1 MGLGTDAGASRSC
14 HRTFS
19 GSSHEPAAGPG
30 DRRWRPGPRALPA
43 LPPSSVCTRPPSVRR
58 GRWLPAAAGQ
68 HSSPMASSRSETL
81 PPQARSRPRG
91 HPGQSGAWSCPW
103 GRPGQSGFR
112 SCPRGRPGQPGSHVL
127 ITSNSAASDQ
137 GPDPL
142 RGLGPSPVP
151 RGPLG
156 TPLRNRARLGEET
169 QRGCSVPRALFE
181 NSSDKQHK
189 SYQNLKLR

>member
-14 HRTFS
+14 HRTFL

-81 PPQARSRPRG
+81 PPQAGPARRAIQASPGPGPAHGAVRASLGSGPARGAVRASLGPTSSSPRTRPPVTKAQTRCG
-91 HPGQSGAWSCPW
+91 GWGRVLSPAAPW
-103 GRPGQSGFR
+103 GRVGATAESG
-112 SCPRGRPGQPGSHVL
+112 SARGGDAEGVL
-127 ITSNSAASDQ
+127 GA
-137 GPDPL
+137 
-142 RGLGPSPVP
+142 
-151 RGPLG
+151 
-156 TPLRNRARLGEET
+156 
-169 QRGCSVPRALFE
+169 PRAL
-181 NSSDKQHK
+181 
-189 SYQNLKLR
+189 

>member
-81 PPQARSRPRG
+81 PPQAQSRPRG
-91 HPGQSGAWSCPW
+91 HPGQSGSWSCPW
-103 GRPGQSGFR
+103 GRPGQSG
-112 SCPRGRPGQPGSHVL
+112 SHVL
-127 ITSNSAASDQ
+127 IALNSAASDQ

-151 RGPLG
+151 CGPLG
-156 TPLRNRARLGEET
+156 TCGRHCGIGLG
-169 QRGCSVPRALFE
+169 
-181 NSSDKQHK
+181 
-189 SYQNLKLR
+189 